1 MALWF
6 AIIRIREMMQQSSN
20 ASKWMQNRWT
30 TQAQASRRQAV
41 NLDEAFADQ
50 WSQTYG

>member
-30 TQAQASRRQAV
+30 TQSQASKRQAV
-41 NLDEAFADQ
+41 NLDEAFAEQ
-50 WSQTYG
+50 WSHTYG